1 MTEQHNIDSL
11 FKSQLDAFESPVNP
25 QVWSTVQAAMPQTV
39 VTAVSTSATIFT
51 AKALIVAASILVAA
65 TSAYFYFND
74 NTAENKNVVVNTEA
88 IAVKETA
95 TQTVAPVGNNAITV
109 AETINTEKESTV
121 QSNIS
126 ITEPIKGGSENQNS
140 GVSSIHPDKELNP
153 NVVVGSLINSN
164 TPQKGNKPTVEPI
177 DDSKSNLAAKP
188 ADEPQ
193 PADNKQPEPSNYE
206 PIVLTEKWDAE
217 ELTSNIKINTDI
229 ITPNG
234 DNMND
239 EFTIEVQN
247 AKICNLIIY
256 DRNGK
261 AIMQYNTQ
269 TASWNGKLKNGN
281 DAANGTYFFFIFG
294 ESLDGRPFDK
304 KGNLTIKK

>member
-39 VTAVSTSATIFT
+39 VTTVTTSATILT
-51 AKALIVAASILVAA
+51 AKSLIIAASLIVAA
-65 TSAYFYFND
+65 TSTYFYFND
-74 NTAENKNVVVNTEA
+74 NTSENKNVGAKTEE
-88 IAVKETA
+88 IAKQDVP
-95 TQTVAPVGNNAITV
+95 TQTEEPARNEITLTQN
-109 AETINTEKESTV
+109 ENTEKAS
-121 QSNIS
+121 SGKNNNSAI
-126 ITEPIKGGSENQNS
+126 EPIEEKIEKHTSIDNSIKPEKEIKPSLVDGGAKNSNNPPVENKP
-140 GVSSIHPDKELNP
+140 VVEP
-153 NVVVGSLINSN
+153 NVASKSN
-164 TPQKGNKPTVEPI
+164 PQTNPTEGPKPAYAKQPEKDAVEPI
-177 DDSKSNLAAKP
+177 ILK
-188 ADEPQ
+188 
-193 PADNKQPEPSNYE
+193 
-206 PIVLTEKWDAE
+206 EKWDTE
-217 ELTSNIKINTDI
+217 ELASNIKINTDI

-239 EFTIEVQN
+239 EFTVEVLN

-261 AIMQYNTQ
+261 AVIQYNTQ

-281 DAANGTYFFFIFG
+281 DAADGTYFYFIFG
-294 ESLDGRPFDK
+294 ESFDGRPFDK